1 MMRPTI
7 RTEADRDSTFAGWIK
22 SLPGA
27 EGVSQCIHCGLCAGS
42 CPLSRY
48 MDRSPRQLLY
58 LAREGFREDVL
69 RSFTIW
75 LCTSCYTCTV
85 RCPRGIQVTELMYA
99 LKRRAIEEGLYPK
112 RFAIPVLARE
122 FGRMVRS
129 RGRITESRLVL
140 RLMLKTNLLRL
151 FRMIPMGGGLLR
163 TGRFSLRPETIRDRD
178 QLSKL
183 LDHVGNG
190 KEMAA

>member
-1 MMRPTI
+1 MTPTVK
-7 RTEADRDSTFAGWIK
+7 TEADRDREFAGWIK

-27 EGVSQCIHCGLCAGS
+27 EGISQCIHCGLCAGS
-42 CPLSRY
+42 CPLSSY

-58 LAREGFREDVL
+58 LAREGFREEVL

-85 RCPRGIQVTELMYA
+85 RCPCGIHVTDMMYA
-99 LKRRAIEEGLYPK
+99 LKRRAIEDGLYPK

-122 FGRMVRS
+122 FRRMVKS

-140 RLMLKTNLLRL
+140 QLMMRTKLMRLLG
-151 FRMIPMGGGLLR
+151 MIPMGRNLLR
-163 TGRFSLRPETIRDRD
+163 TGRFSMKAERIRDRE

-183 LDHVGNG
+183 LDYVGNG